1 MNYGLGCRRTVVEMG
16 GPWQSSSRWAGL
28 PPAVRSAN
36 FVRMRT
42 WLKPFAA
49 LALATALAP
58 LGQAQELEATEA
70 APFGQAGAQK
80 KVYVVPV
87 RDDIMPPIL
96 YVIRR
101 GVKEAMA
108 AEADCLILDME
119 TNGGRVDITEE
130 IFDILAKF
138 KGDTVTYVNK
148 DAYSAGA
155 FIAVATQ
162 KIYMAP
168 QSVIGA
174 AAPIMMSP
182 TGGVSEMPST
192 MEVKMNSAI
201 RAKIRTQAEKNGY
214 AVDVIEAMVDKS
226 KKLERDGKIICEEG
240 DILTLTNLEAEA
252 KHGEAQTR
260 LLSSGT
266 VESIDALIDKLGYA
280 GAVRVDIQPLGAE
293 QLGTWIN
300 AISPLLLL
308 IGIIGLYIEFKT
320 PGFGVFGAI
329 GIASLVV
336 YFFGGYVSGL
346 AGIEWVAVF
355 VLGVVLVAVELL
367 WLPGTLVIGAMGVVC
382 MLIALVM
389 GMTDIYPDMPWFPSG
404 DGAGGEGAP
413 PVEGIDFEL
422 PNFSKPIFDL
432 MVAFLLSIPVIWA
445 LARYLP
451 HTAFFAKFASEA
463 ASGVES
469 VAAVSAEVES
479 RLGQVGEAITPLH
492 PGGKVMMG
500 DDLCDVVTQGEM
512 IAVGAQVKVIGHRGS
527 DLLVVEA

>member
-1 MNYGLGCRRTVVEMG
+1 MK
-16 GPWQSSSRWAGL
+16 
-28 PPAVRSAN
+28 
-36 FVRMRT
+36 T
-42 WLKPFAA
+42 WLTPIAA
-49 LALATALAP
+49 LALAAAPVLLGQVQELEAPDDAP
-58 LGQAQELEATEA
+58 LGQAA
-70 APFGQAGAQK
+70 AQK

-87 RDDIMPPIL
+87 REDIMPPIL

-108 AEADCLILDME
+108 AEADCLIFDME

-130 IFDILAKF
+130 IFDIIGKF
-138 KGDTVTYVNK
+138 KGETVTYVNK

-155 FIAVATQ
+155 FIAVATE

-214 AVDVIEAMVDKS
+214 AVDVVEAMVDKT

-252 KHGEAQTR
+252 KYGEAKTR

-266 VESIDALIDKLGYA
+266 VESIDALIIELGYA
-280 GAVRVDIQPLGAE
+280 GAQRVDVAPLGVE
-293 QLGTWIN
+293 ELGTWIN
-300 AISPLLLL
+300 AISPILLL

-320 PGFGVFGAI
+320 AGFGVFGAV
-329 GIASLVV
+329 GIAALVL

-346 AGIEWVAVF
+346 ASIEWVGIF
-355 VLGVVLVAVELL
+355 VVGVALVAVELFL
-367 WLPGTLVIGAMGVVC
+367 LPGTIFIGLIGVVC
-382 MLIALVM
+382 MFVALVM
-389 GMTDIYPDMPWFPSG
+389 GMTDLYPNMPWFPSG
-404 DGAGGEGAP
+404 ESDGGGGVVP
-413 PVEGIDFEL
+413 QVKGIDFMM
-422 PNFSKPIFDL
+422 PDFSKAIRDL
-432 MVAFLLSIPVIWA
+432 MIAFALAVPIIWA
-445 LARYLP
+445 LAKILP
-451 HTAFFAKFASEA
+451 KTALFASFTSAA

-469 VAAVSAEVES
+469 VAAVAAEIES
-479 RLGQVGEAITPLH
+479 RLGQAGETTTPLN
-492 PGGKVMMG
+492 PGGKAMFG
-500 DDLCDVVTQGEM
+500 DALCNVITQGEM
-512 IAVGAQVKVIGHRGS
+512 IATGTPVKVIGHRGS
-527 DLLVVEA
+527 DLLVIES

>member
-1 MNYGLGCRRTVVEMG
+1 MK
-16 GPWQSSSRWAGL
+16 
-28 PPAVRSAN
+28 
-36 FVRMRT
+36 T
-42 WLKPFAA
+42 WLAPIAA
-49 LALATALAP
+49 LALAAAPAL
-58 LGQAQELEATEA
+58 LGQAQELESTDD
-70 APFGQAGAQK
+70 PSLGQAAAEK

-87 RDDIMPPIL
+87 REDIMPPIL

-130 IFDILAKF
+130 IFDIIGKF
-138 KGDTVTYVNK
+138 KGETVTYVNK

-155 FIAVATQ
+155 FIAVATE

-214 AVDVIEAMVDKS
+214 AVDVVEAMVDKT

-252 KHGEAQTR
+252 KYGEAKTR

-266 VESIDALIDKLGYA
+266 VESIDALIIELGYD
-280 GAVRVDIQPLGAE
+280 GVQRVDVAPLGVE
-293 QLGTWIN
+293 ELGTWIN
-300 AISPLLLL
+300 AISPILLL

-320 PGFGVFGAI
+320 AGFGVFGAV
-329 GIASLVV
+329 GIAALVL
-336 YFFGGYVSGL
+336 YFFGGYVSGM
-346 AGIEWVAVF
+346 AGIEWVGIF
-355 VLGVVLVAVELL
+355 VVGVALVAVELFL
-367 WLPGTLVIGAMGVVC
+367 LPGTIFIGLIGVVC
-382 MLIALVM
+382 MFVALVM
-389 GMTDIYPDMPWFPSG
+389 GMTDLYPNMPWFP
-404 DGAGGEGAP
+404 AGEGEGGVVP
-413 PVEGIDFEL
+413 QVEGKDFDW
-422 PNFSKPIFDL
+422 PDFSRPIRDL
-432 MVAFLLSIPVIWA
+432 LIAFALSVPIIWG
-445 LARYLP
+445 LAKYLP
-451 HTAFFAKFASEA
+451 HTALFAAFTSSA

-469 VAAVSAEVES
+469 VAAVAAELES
-479 RLGQVGEAITPLH
+479 RLGQTGTSTTPLN
-492 PGGKVMMG
+492 PGGKAMFG
-500 DDLCDVVTQGEM
+500 DALCNVITQGEM
-512 IAVGAQVKVIGHRGS
+512 IAAATPVKVIGHRGS
-527 DLLVVEA
+527 DLLVIEA

>member
-1 MNYGLGCRRTVVEMG
+1 MKT
-16 GPWQSSSRWAGL
+16 WL
-28 PPAVRSAN
+28 PP
-36 FVRMRT
+36 
-42 WLKPFAA
+42 LAA
-49 LALATALAP
+49 LAAVLAS
-58 LGQAQELEATEA
+58 LGQAQELEAPDDMPLGLTA
-70 APFGQAGAQK
+70 AQK

-87 RDDIMPPIL
+87 REDIMPPIL

-101 GVKEAMA
+101 GVKEAMS

-130 IFDILAKF
+130 IFDIIGKF
-138 KGDTVTYVNK
+138 KGETVTYVNK

-155 FIAVATQ
+155 FIAVATE

-214 AVDVIEAMVDKS
+214 AVDVIEAMVDKT

-252 KHGEAQTR
+252 NYGEAQTR

-266 VESIDALIDKLGYA
+266 VESIDALIIELGY
-280 GAVRVDIQPLGAE
+280 GGSQRVDVAPLGVEA
-293 QLGTWIN
+293 LGTWIN
-300 AISPLLLL
+300 AISPILLL

-320 PGFGVFGAI
+320 AGFGVFGAV
-329 GIASLVV
+329 GIAALVL

-346 AGIEWVAVF
+346 AGIEWVGIFLV
-355 VLGVVLVAVELL
+355 GVALVAVELFF
-367 WLPGTLVIGAMGVVC
+367 LPGTIFIGLLGVVC
-382 MLIALVM
+382 IFVALIM
-389 GMTDIYPDMPWFPSG
+389 GMTDMYPNMPWFPAG
-404 DGAGGEGAP
+404 DGNGNSVP
-413 PVEGIDFEL
+413 QIEGIHFALPDF
-422 PNFSKPIFDL
+422 SRPIRDL
-432 MVAFLLSIPVIWA
+432 LIALALSVPIIWA
-445 LARYLP
+445 LAKYLP
-451 HTAFFAKFASEA
+451 QTALFAAFTSSA

-469 VAAVSAEVES
+469 VAAVAAELES
-479 RLGQVGEAITPLH
+479 RLGQAGTSTTPLN
-492 PGGKVMMG
+492 PGGKVMFG
-500 DDLCDVVTQGEM
+500 DALCNVITQGEM
-512 IAVGAQVKVIGHRGS
+512 IAAGTPVKVIGHRGS
-527 DLLVVEA
+527 DLLVIEV

>member
-1 MNYGLGCRRTVVEMG
+1 MKTCLT
-16 GPWQSSSRWAGL
+16 PL
-28 PPAVRSAN
+28 
-36 FVRMRT
+36 
-42 WLKPFAA
+42 AA
-49 LALATALAP
+49 LALVAVLAS
-58 LGQAQELEATEA
+58 LGQAQELEAPDDAPLGLA
-70 APFGQAGAQK
+70 AAQK

-87 RDDIMPPIL
+87 REDIMPPIL

-130 IFDILAKF
+130 IFDIIGKF
-138 KGDTVTYVNK
+138 KGETVTYVNK

-155 FIAVATQ
+155 FIAVATE

-214 AVDVIEAMVDKS
+214 AVDVVEAMVDKT

-252 KHGEAQTR
+252 KYGEATTR

-266 VESIDALIDKLGYA
+266 VESIDALIIELGYD
-280 GAVRVDIQPLGAE
+280 GAQRVDVVPLGVE
-293 QLGTWIN
+293 ELGTWIN
-300 AISPLLLL
+300 AISPILLL

-320 PGFGVFGAI
+320 AGFGVFGAV
-329 GIASLVV
+329 GIAALVL

-346 AGIEWVAVF
+346 AGIEWVGIFLV
-355 VLGVVLVAVELL
+355 GVVLVAVELFL
-367 WLPGTLVIGAMGVVC
+367 LPGTIFIGLIGVVC
-382 MLIALVM
+382 MFVALIM
-389 GMTDIYPDMPWFPSG
+389 GMTDLYPNMPWFP
-404 DGAGGEGAP
+404 AGEGKGNSMP
-413 PVEGIDFEL
+413 QIEGIHFALPDF
-422 PNFSKPIFDL
+422 SRPIRDL
-432 MVAFLLSIPVIWA
+432 LIAFALSVPIIWA
-445 LARYLP
+445 LAKYLP
-451 HTAFFAKFASEA
+451 QTAFFAAFTSSA

-469 VAAVSAEVES
+469 VAAVAAELES
-479 RLGQVGEAITPLH
+479 RLGQAGPSTTPLN
-492 PGGKVMMG
+492 PGGKVMFG
-500 DDLCDVVTQGEM
+500 DALCNVITQGEM
-512 IAVGAQVKVIGHRGS
+512 IAAGTPVKVIGHRGS
-527 DLLVVEA
+527 DLLVIEA

>member
-1 MNYGLGCRRTVVEMG
+1 MKT
-16 GPWQSSSRWAGL
+16 WL
-28 PPAVRSAN
+28 PP
-36 FVRMRT
+36 
-42 WLKPFAA
+42 LAA
-49 LALATALAP
+49 LAAVLAS
-58 LGQAQELEATEA
+58 LGQAQELEAPDDMPLGLTA
-70 APFGQAGAQK
+70 AQK

-87 RDDIMPPIL
+87 REDIMPPIL

-101 GVKEAMA
+101 GVKEAMS

-130 IFDILAKF
+130 IFDIIGKF
-138 KGDTVTYVNK
+138 KGETVTYVNK

-155 FIAVATQ
+155 FIAVATE

-214 AVDVIEAMVDKS
+214 AVDVIEAMVDKT

-252 KHGEAQTR
+252 KYGEAQTR

-266 VESIDALIDKLGYA
+266 VESIDALIIELGY
-280 GAVRVDIQPLGAE
+280 GGSQRVDVAPLGVEA
-293 QLGTWIN
+293 LGTWIN
-300 AISPLLLL
+300 AISPILLL

-320 PGFGVFGAI
+320 AGFGVFGAV
-329 GIASLVV
+329 GIAALVL

-346 AGIEWVAVF
+346 AGIEWVGIFLV
-355 VLGVVLVAVELL
+355 GVALVAVELFL
-367 WLPGTLVIGAMGVVC
+367 LPGTIFIGLLGVVC
-382 MLIALVM
+382 IFVALIM
-389 GMTDIYPDMPWFPSG
+389 GMTDMYPNMPWFPAG
-404 DGAGGEGAP
+404 DGNGNSVP
-413 PVEGIDFEL
+413 QIEGIHFALPDF
-422 PNFSKPIFDL
+422 SRPIRDL
-432 MVAFLLSIPVIWA
+432 LIALALSVPIIWA
-445 LARYLP
+445 LAKYLP
-451 HTAFFAKFASEA
+451 QTALFAAFTSSA

-469 VAAVSAEVES
+469 VAAVAAELES
-479 RLGQVGEAITPLH
+479 RLGQAGTSTTPLN
-492 PGGKVMMG
+492 PGGKVMFG
-500 DDLCDVVTQGEM
+500 DALCNVITQGEM
-512 IAVGAQVKVIGHRGS
+512 IAAGTPVKVIGHRGS
-527 DLLVVEA
+527 DLLVIED

>member
-1 MNYGLGCRRTVVEMG
+1 MKT
-16 GPWQSSSRWAGL
+16 WL
-28 PPAVRSAN
+28 PP
-36 FVRMRT
+36 
-42 WLKPFAA
+42 LAA
-49 LALATALAP
+49 LTAVLAS
-58 LGQAQELEATEA
+58 LGQAQELEAPDDMPLGLTA
-70 APFGQAGAQK
+70 AQK

-87 RDDIMPPIL
+87 REDIMPPIL

-101 GVKEAMA
+101 GVKEAMS

-130 IFDILAKF
+130 IFDIIGKF
-138 KGDTVTYVNK
+138 KGETVTYVNK

-155 FIAVATQ
+155 FIAVATE

-214 AVDVIEAMVDKS
+214 AVDVIEAMVDKT

-252 KHGEAQTR
+252 KYGEAQTR

-266 VESIDALIDKLGYA
+266 VESIDALIIELGY
-280 GAVRVDIQPLGAE
+280 GGSQRVDVAPLGVEA
-293 QLGTWIN
+293 LGTWIN
-300 AISPLLLL
+300 AISPILLL

-320 PGFGVFGAI
+320 AGFGVFGAV
-329 GIASLVV
+329 GIAALVL

-346 AGIEWVAVF
+346 AGIEWVGIF
-355 VLGVVLVAVELL
+355 LLGVALVAVELFL
-367 WLPGTLVIGAMGVVC
+367 LPGTIFIGLLGVVC
-382 MLIALVM
+382 IFVALIM
-389 GMTDIYPDMPWFPSG
+389 GMTDLYPNMPWFPAG
-404 DGAGGEGAP
+404 DGNGNSVP
-413 PVEGIDFEL
+413 QIEGIHFALPDF
-422 PNFSKPIFDL
+422 SRPIRDL
-432 MVAFLLSIPVIWA
+432 LIALALSVPIIWA
-445 LARYLP
+445 LAKYLP
-451 HTAFFAKFASEA
+451 QTALFAAFTSSA

-469 VAAVSAEVES
+469 VAAVAAELES
-479 RLGQVGEAITPLH
+479 RLGQAGTSTTPLN
-492 PGGKVMMG
+492 PGGKVMFG
-500 DDLCDVVTQGEM
+500 DALCNVITQGEM
-512 IAVGAQVKVIGHRGS
+512 IAAGTPVKVIGHRGS
-527 DLLVVEA
+527 DLLVIEA

>member
-1 MNYGLGCRRTVVEMG
+1 MKT
-16 GPWQSSSRWAGL
+16 WL
-28 PPAVRSAN
+28 PP
-36 FVRMRT
+36 
-42 WLKPFAA
+42 LAA
-49 LALATALAP
+49 LAAVLAS
-58 LGQAQELEATEA
+58 LGQAQELEAPNDMPLGLTA
-70 APFGQAGAQK
+70 AQK

-87 RDDIMPPIL
+87 REDIMPPIL

-101 GVKEAMA
+101 GVKEAMS

-130 IFDILAKF
+130 IFDIIGKF
-138 KGDTVTYVNK
+138 KGETVIYVNK

-155 FIAVATQ
+155 FIAVATE

-214 AVDVIEAMVDKS
+214 AVDVIEAMVDKT

-252 KHGEAQTR
+252 KYGEAQTR

-266 VESIDALIDKLGYA
+266 VESIDALIIELGY
-280 GAVRVDIQPLGAE
+280 GGSQRVDVAPLGVEA
-293 QLGTWIN
+293 LGTWIN
-300 AISPLLLL
+300 AISPILLL

-320 PGFGVFGAI
+320 AGFGVFGAV
-329 GIASLVV
+329 GIAALVL

-346 AGIEWVAVF
+346 AGIEWVGIFLV
-355 VLGVVLVAVELL
+355 GVALVAVELFL
-367 WLPGTLVIGAMGVVC
+367 LPGTIFIGLIGVVC
-382 MLIALVM
+382 IFVALIM
-389 GMTDIYPDMPWFPSG
+389 GMTDMYPNMPWFPAG
-404 DGAGGEGAP
+404 DGNGNSVP
-413 PVEGIDFEL
+413 QIEGIHFALPDF
-422 PNFSKPIFDL
+422 SRPIRDL
-432 MVAFLLSIPVIWA
+432 LIALALSVPIIWA
-445 LARYLP
+445 LAKYLP
-451 HTAFFAKFASEA
+451 QTALFAAFTSSA

-469 VAAVSAEVES
+469 VAAVAAELES
-479 RLGQVGEAITPLH
+479 RLGQAGTSTMPLN
-492 PGGKVMMG
+492 PGGKAMFG
-500 DDLCDVVTQGEM
+500 DALCNVVTQGEM
-512 IAVGAQVKVIGHRGS
+512 IAADTPVKVIGHRGS
-527 DLLVVEA
+527 DLLVIEA

>member
-1 MNYGLGCRRTVVEMG
+1 
-16 GPWQSSSRWAGL
+16 
-28 PPAVRSAN
+28 
-36 FVRMRT
+36 MRT
-42 WLKPFAA
+42 WLIPIAA
-49 LALATALAP
+49 LALVAAPALLGQAPELEAPDDAP
-58 LGQAQELEATEA
+58 LGQAA
-70 APFGQAGAQK
+70 AQK

-108 AEADCLILDME
+108 AEADCIILDMK

-130 IFDILAKF
+130 IFDIIGKF
-138 KGDTVTYVNK
+138 PGLTVTYVNK

-214 AVDVIEAMVDKS
+214 AIDVVEAMVDKT
-226 KKLERDGKIICEEG
+226 KQLERAGKIICKEG

-252 KHGEAQTR
+252 KYGEAKTP

-266 VESIDALIDKLGYA
+266 VKSIDALIEKLGYK
-280 GAVRVDIQPLGAE
+280 GAQRVDVAPLGVE
-293 QLGTWIN
+293 ELGTWIN
-300 AISPLLLL
+300 AISPILLL

-320 PGFGVFGAI
+320 AGFGVFGAV
-329 GIASLVV
+329 GIAALVL

-346 AGIEWVAVF
+346 AGIEWVGIF
-355 VLGVVLVAVELL
+355 VVGVALVAVELFL
-367 WLPGTLVIGAMGVVC
+367 LPGTIFIGLIGVVC
-382 MLIALVM
+382 MFVALVM
-389 GMTDIYPDMPWFPSG
+389 GMTDLYPNMPLFPA
-404 DGAGGEGAP
+404 GAGEGGGGVVP
-413 PVEGIDFEL
+413 QVEGIDFMM
-422 PNFSKPIFDL
+422 PDFSKPIHDL
-432 MVAFLLSIPVIWA
+432 LIAFALSVPIIWA
-445 LARYLP
+445 LAKYLP
-451 HTAFFAKFASEA
+451 YTALFAAFTSSA

-469 VAAVSAEVES
+469 VAAVAAEVES
-479 RLGQVGEAITPLH
+479 RLGQAGTSTTPLN
-492 PGGKVMMG
+492 PGGKAMFG
-500 DDLCDVVTQGEM
+500 DALCNVITQGEM
-512 IAVGAQVKVIGHRGS
+512 IAAGTPVKVIGHRGS
-527 DLLVVEA
+527 DLLVIEA

>member
-1 MNYGLGCRRTVVEMG
+1 MK
-16 GPWQSSSRWAGL
+16 
-28 PPAVRSAN
+28 
-36 FVRMRT
+36 T
-42 WLKPFAA
+42 WLILVASLCLAAA
-49 LALATALAP
+49 LAP
-58 LGQAQELEATEA
+58 FVQAQEKKPLTEKSTIDSIEKMQQLGNDKA
-70 APFGQAGAQK
+70 SDDRQA

-101 GVKEAMA
+101 GVKDAME
-108 AEADCLILDME
+108 AEADCLIFDME
-119 TNGGRVDITEE
+119 TNGGRVDITED
-130 IFDILAKF
+130 IFDIIGKF
-138 KGDTVTYVNK
+138 RGETVTYVNK

-174 AAPIMMSP
+174 AAPIMMGP

-192 MEVKMNSAI
+192 MEVKINSAI

-214 AVDVIEAMVDKS
+214 AVDVIEAMVDKT
-226 KKLERDGKIICEEG
+226 KKLERDKKIICQEG

-252 KHGEAQTR
+252 KYGEAKTP

-266 VESIDALIDKLGYA
+266 VESIDSLINELGYA
-280 GAVRVDIQPLGAE
+280 GAQRVDIEPLGAE
-293 QLGTWIN
+293 ELGTWIN

-329 GIASLVV
+329 GIAALVV

-355 VLGVVLVAVELL
+355 VLGVVLVAVELF
-367 WLPGTLVIGAMGVVC
+367 WFSGTLIIGMVGVVC
-382 MLIALVM
+382 MLVALVM
-389 GMTDIYPDMPWFPSG
+389 GMTDIYPDMPWFPT
-404 DGAGGEGAP
+404 GEGKGDSMP
-413 PVEGIDFEL
+413 QVEGIDFAL
-422 PNFSKPIFDL
+422 PDFSKPIRDL
-432 MVAFLLSIPVIWA
+432 MIAFVLSIPVIWA
-445 LARYLP
+445 LAKYLP
-451 HTAFFAKFASEA
+451 HTVFFASFASEA

-469 VAAVSAEVES
+469 VAALAAEVDS
-479 RLGQVGEAITPLH
+479 RLGQVGEATTPLH
-492 PGGKVMMG
+492 PGGKAMFG
-500 DDLCDVVTQGEM
+500 DDMCTVVTQGEM

-527 DLLVVEA
+527 DLLVIED

>member
-1 MNYGLGCRRTVVEMG
+1 MK
-16 GPWQSSSRWAGL
+16 
-28 PPAVRSAN
+28 
-36 FVRMRT
+36 T
-42 WLKPFAA
+42 WLILVTALCLAAA
-49 LALATALAP
+49 LAP
-58 LGQAQELEATEA
+58 FVQAQEKKPLTEKSTIDSIEKMQQLGNDKA
-70 APFGQAGAQK
+70 SDDRQA

-101 GVKEAMA
+101 GVKDAME

-119 TNGGRVDITEE
+119 TNGGRVDITED
-130 IFDILAKF
+130 IFDIIGKF
-138 KGDTVTYVNK
+138 RGETVTYVNK

-174 AAPIMMSP
+174 AAPIMMGP

-192 MEVKMNSAI
+192 MEVKINSAI

-214 AVDVIEAMVDKS
+214 AKDVIEAMVDKT
-226 KKLERDGKIICEEG
+226 KKLERDSKVLCAEG

-252 KHGEAQTR
+252 KYGEAKTP

-266 VESIDALIDKLGYA
+266 VKSIDALIKELGYA
-280 GAVRVDIQPLGAE
+280 GAQRVDVQPLGAE
-293 QLGTWIN
+293 ELGTWIN

-329 GIASLVV
+329 GIAALVV

-346 AGIEWVAVF
+346 AGIEWVGIF
-355 VLGVVLVAVELL
+355 TLGVVLVAVELF
-367 WLPGTLVIGAMGVVC
+367 WLSGTLIIGMVGVAC
-382 MLIALVM
+382 MLVALVM
-389 GMTDIYPDMPWFPSG
+389 GMTDIYPNMPWFPT
-404 DGAGGEGAP
+404 GEGKGDSMP
-413 PVEGIDFEL
+413 QVEGIDFAL
-422 PNFSKPIFDL
+422 PDFSKPIRDL
-432 MVAFLLSIPVIWA
+432 TIAFVLSIPVIWA
-445 LARYLP
+445 LAKYLP
-451 HTAFFAKFASEA
+451 HTSFFASFASEA

-469 VAAVSAEVES
+469 VAALAAEVDS
-479 RLGQVGEAITPLH
+479 RLGQVGEATTPLH
-492 PGGKVMMG
+492 PGGKAMFG
-500 DDLCDVVTQGEM
+500 DDMCTVVTQGEM

-527 DLLVVEA
+527 DLLVIED

>member
-1 MNYGLGCRRTVVEMG
+1 MK
-16 GPWQSSSRWAGL
+16 
-28 PPAVRSAN
+28 
-36 FVRMRT
+36 T
-42 WLKPFAA
+42 WLTPIAA
-49 LALATALAP
+49 LVLAAAPAP
-58 LGQAQELEATEA
+58 LGQAQELESTDD
-70 APFGQAGAQK
+70 PPLGQAAAEK

-108 AEADCLILDME
+108 AEADCIILDME

-130 IFDILAKF
+130 IFDIIGKF
-138 KGDTVTYVNK
+138 PGLTVTYVNK

-214 AVDVIEAMVDKS
+214 AIDVVEAMVDKT
-226 KKLERDGKIICEEG
+226 KQLERAGKIICKEG

-252 KHGEAQTR
+252 KYGEAKTQ

-266 VESIDALIDKLGYA
+266 VESIDALIIELGYA
-280 GAVRVDIQPLGAE
+280 GAQRVDVAPLGVE
-293 QLGTWIN
+293 ELGTWIN
-300 AISPLLLL
+300 AISPILLL

-320 PGFGVFGAI
+320 AGFGVFGAV
-329 GIASLVV
+329 GIAALVL

-346 AGIEWVAVF
+346 AGIEWVGIF
-355 VLGVVLVAVELL
+355 VVGVALVAVELFL
-367 WLPGTLVIGAMGVVC
+367 LPGTIFIGLIGVVC
-382 MLIALVM
+382 MFVALVM
-389 GMTDIYPDMPWFPSG
+389 GMTDLYPNMPWFP
-404 DGAGGEGAP
+404 AGEGEGGGGVVP
-413 PVEGIDFEL
+413 QVEGIDFVM
-422 PNFSKPIFDL
+422 PDFSRPIRDL
-432 MVAFLLSIPVIWA
+432 LIAFALSVPIIWA
-445 LARYLP
+445 LAKYLP
-451 HTAFFAKFASEA
+451 QTALFAAFTSSA

-469 VAAVSAEVES
+469 VAAVAAELES
-479 RLGQVGEAITPLH
+479 RLGQTGTSTTPLN
-492 PGGKVMMG
+492 PGGKAMFG
-500 DDLCDVVTQGEM
+500 DALCNIITQGEM
-512 IAVGAQVKVIGHRGS
+512 IAAGTPVKVIGHRGS
-527 DLLVVEA
+527 DLLVIEA

>member
-1 MNYGLGCRRTVVEMG
+1 MK
-16 GPWQSSSRWAGL
+16 
-28 PPAVRSAN
+28 
-36 FVRMRT
+36 T
-42 WLKPFAA
+42 WLTPIAA
-49 LALATALAP
+49 LALALAAAP
-58 LGQAQELEATEA
+58 ARLGQAQELESTDD
-70 APFGQAGAQK
+70 PSLGQAAAEK

-87 RDDIMPPIL
+87 REDIMPPIL

-130 IFDILAKF
+130 IFDIIGKF
-138 KGDTVTYVNK
+138 KGETVTYVNK

-155 FIAVATQ
+155 FIAVATE

-214 AVDVIEAMVDKS
+214 AVDVVEAMVDKT

-252 KHGEAQTR
+252 KYGEAKTR

-266 VESIDALIDKLGYA
+266 VESIDALIIELGYD
-280 GAVRVDIQPLGAE
+280 GVQRVDVAPLGVE
-293 QLGTWIN
+293 ELGTWIN
-300 AISPLLLL
+300 AISPILLL

-320 PGFGVFGAI
+320 AGFGVFGAV
-329 GIASLVV
+329 GIAALVL
-336 YFFGGYVSGL
+336 YFFGGYVSGM
-346 AGIEWVAVF
+346 AGIEWVGIF
-355 VLGVVLVAVELL
+355 VVGVALVAVELFL
-367 WLPGTLVIGAMGVVC
+367 LPGTIFIGLIGVVC
-382 MLIALVM
+382 MFVALVM
-389 GMTDIYPDMPWFPSG
+389 GMTDLYPNMPWFP
-404 DGAGGEGAP
+404 AGEGEGGGGVVP
-413 PVEGIDFEL
+413 QVEGKDFDW
-422 PNFSKPIFDL
+422 PDFSRPIRDL
-432 MVAFLLSIPVIWA
+432 LIAFALSVPIIWG
-445 LARYLP
+445 LAKYLP
-451 HTAFFAKFASEA
+451 HTALFAAFTSSA

-469 VAAVSAEVES
+469 VAAVAAELES
-479 RLGQVGEAITPLH
+479 RLGQTGTSTTPLN
-492 PGGKVMMG
+492 PGGKAMFG
-500 DDLCDVVTQGEM
+500 DALCNVITQGEM
-512 IAVGAQVKVIGHRGS
+512 IAAGTPVKVIGHRGS
-527 DLLVVEA
+527 DLLVIEA

>member
-1 MNYGLGCRRTVVEMG
+1 MK
-16 GPWQSSSRWAGL
+16 
-28 PPAVRSAN
+28 
-36 FVRMRT
+36 T
-42 WLKPFAA
+42 WLTPIAA
-49 LALATALAP
+49 LALAAAPAP
-58 LGQAQELEATEA
+58 LGQAQELEAPDD
-70 APFGQAGAQK
+70 APLGQAAAEK

-87 RDDIMPPIL
+87 REDIMPPIL

-130 IFDILAKF
+130 IFDIIGKF
-138 KGDTVTYVNK
+138 KGETVTYVNK

-155 FIAVATQ
+155 FIAVATE

-214 AVDVIEAMVDKS
+214 AVDVVEAMVDKT

-252 KHGEAQTR
+252 KYGVANTR

-266 VESIDALIDKLGYA
+266 VESIDALILELFPA
-280 GAVRVDIQPLGAE
+280 GAQRVDVAPLGVE
-293 QLGTWIN
+293 ELGTWIN
-300 AISPLLLL
+300 AISPILLL

-320 PGFGVFGAI
+320 AGFGVFGAV
-329 GIASLVV
+329 GIAALVL

-346 AGIEWVAVF
+346 AGVEWVGIF
-355 VLGVVLVAVELL
+355 VVGVALVAVELFL
-367 WLPGTLVIGAMGVVC
+367 LPGTIFIGLIGVVC
-382 MLIALVM
+382 MFVALVM
-389 GMTDIYPDMPWFPSG
+389 GKTDLYPNTPLFPFGES
-404 DGAGGEGAP
+404 DGGGGVAP
-413 PVEGIDFEL
+413 QIEGIDFSL
-422 PNFSKPIFDL
+422 PITDLLIAFGLAVPI
-432 MVAFLLSIPVIWA
+432 IWA
-445 LARYLP
+445 LAKFLP
-451 HTAFFAKFASEA
+451 HTALFAALTSSA

-469 VAAVSAEVES
+469 VAAVAAEIES
-479 RLGQVGEAITPLH
+479 RLGQAGTSTTPLN
-492 PGGKVMMG
+492 PGGKGMFG
-500 DDLCDVVTQGEM
+500 DALCNVITQGEM
-512 IAVGAQVKVIGHRGS
+512 IAAGTPVKVIGHRGS
-527 DLLVVEA
+527 DLLVIEA

>member
-1 MNYGLGCRRTVVEMG
+1 MKTCLT
-16 GPWQSSSRWAGL
+16 PL
-28 PPAVRSAN
+28 
-36 FVRMRT
+36 
-42 WLKPFAA
+42 AA
-49 LALATALAP
+49 LALVAV
-58 LGQAQELEATEA
+58 LGSLGLAQELEAPDDAPLGLA
-70 APFGQAGAQK
+70 AAQK

-87 RDDIMPPIL
+87 REDIMPPIL

-130 IFDILAKF
+130 IFDIIGKF
-138 KGDTVTYVNK
+138 KGETVTYVNK

-155 FIAVATQ
+155 FIAVATE

-214 AVDVIEAMVDKS
+214 AVDVVEAMVDKT

-252 KHGEAQTR
+252 KYGEATTR

-266 VESIDALIDKLGYA
+266 VESIDALIIELGYD
-280 GAVRVDIQPLGAE
+280 GAQRVDVAPLGVE
-293 QLGTWIN
+293 ELGTWIN
-300 AISPLLLL
+300 AISPILLL

-320 PGFGVFGAI
+320 AGFGVFGAV
-329 GIASLVV
+329 GIAALVL
-336 YFFGGYVSGL
+336 YFFGGL
-346 AGIEWVAVF
+346 AGIEWVGIFLV
-355 VLGVVLVAVELL
+355 GVALVAVELFL
-367 WLPGTLVIGAMGVVC
+367 LPGTIFIGLIGVVC
-382 MLIALVM
+382 MFVALIM
-389 GMTDIYPDMPWFPSG
+389 GMTDLYPNMPWFP
-404 DGAGGEGAP
+404 AGEGKGNSMP
-413 PVEGIDFEL
+413 QIEGIHFALPDF
-422 PNFSKPIFDL
+422 SRPIRDL
-432 MVAFLLSIPVIWA
+432 LIAFALSVPIIWA
-445 LARYLP
+445 LAKYLP
-451 HTAFFAKFASEA
+451 QTAFFAAFTSSA

-469 VAAVSAEVES
+469 VAAVAAELES
-479 RLGQVGEAITPLH
+479 RLGQAGTSTTPLN
-492 PGGKVMMG
+492 PGGKVMFG
-500 DDLCDVVTQGEM
+500 DALCNVITQGEM
-512 IAVGAQVKVIGHRGS
+512 IAAGTPVKVIGHRGS
-527 DLLVVEA
+527 DLLVIEA

>member
-1 MNYGLGCRRTVVEMG
+1 MK
-16 GPWQSSSRWAGL
+16 
-28 PPAVRSAN
+28 
-36 FVRMRT
+36 T
-42 WLKPFAA
+42 WLI
-49 LALATALAP
+49 LVTALCLAADLAP
-58 LGQAQELEATEA
+58 FVQAQEKKPLTEKSTIESIEKMQQLGNDKA
-70 APFGQAGAQK
+70 SDDRQA

-101 GVKEAMA
+101 GVKDAME
-108 AEADCLILDME
+108 AEADCLIFDME
-119 TNGGRVDITEE
+119 TNGGRVDITED
-130 IFDILAKF
+130 IFDIIGKF
-138 KGDTVTYVNK
+138 RGETVTYVNK

-174 AAPIMMSP
+174 AAPIMMGP

-192 MEVKMNSAI
+192 MEVKINSAI

-214 AVDVIEAMVDKS
+214 AVDVIEAMVDKT
-226 KKLERDGKIICEEG
+226 KQLERDKKIICQEG
-240 DILTLTNLEAEA
+240 DILTLTNIEAEA
-252 KHGEAQTR
+252 KYGDAKTP

-266 VESIDALIDKLGYA
+266 VESIDSLINELGYA
-280 GAVRVDIQPLGAE
+280 GALRVDIQPLGAE
-293 QLGTWIN
+293 ELGTWIN

-329 GIASLVV
+329 GIAALVV

-355 VLGVVLVAVELL
+355 VLGVILVALELF
-367 WLPGTLVIGAMGVVC
+367 WFSGTLIIGMVGVVC
-382 MLIALVM
+382 MLVALVM
-389 GMTDIYPDMPWFPSG
+389 GMTDIYPDMPWFPT
-404 DGAGGEGAP
+404 GEGKGDSMP
-413 PVEGIDFEL
+413 QVEGIDFAL
-422 PNFSKPIFDL
+422 PDFSKPIRDL
-432 MVAFLLSIPVIWA
+432 MIAFVLSIPVIWA
-445 LARYLP
+445 LAKYLP
-451 HTAFFAKFASEA
+451 QTAFFARFASEA

-469 VAAVSAEVES
+469 VAALAAEVDS
-479 RLGQVGEAITPLH
+479 RLGQVGEATTPLH
-492 PGGKVMMG
+492 PGGKAMFG
-500 DDLCDVVTQGEM
+500 DDMCTVVTQGEM

-527 DLLVVEA
+527 DLLVIED

>member
-1 MNYGLGCRRTVVEMG
+1 MK
-16 GPWQSSSRWAGL
+16 
-28 PPAVRSAN
+28 
-36 FVRMRT
+36 T
-42 WLKPFAA
+42 WLTPIAA
-49 LALATALAP
+49 LALLAAPAP
-58 LGQAQELEATEA
+58 LGQAQEQEAESA
-70 APFGQAGAQK
+70 AQK

-108 AEADCLILDME
+108 AKAVCLILDME

-130 IFDILAKF
+130 IFDIIGKF
-138 KGDTVTYVNK
+138 KGETVTYVNK

-174 AAPIMMSP
+174 AAPIMMGP
-182 TGGVSEMPST
+182 TGGVAEMPST
-192 MEVKMNSAI
+192 LEVKINSAI

-214 AVDVIEAMVDKS
+214 AKDVIEAMVDKT
-226 KKLERDGKIICEEG
+226 KKLERDDKVLCAEG

-252 KHGEAQTR
+252 KYGEAKTP

-266 VESIDALIDKLGYA
+266 VEATEEELAKGFDSIDALIIELGYA
-280 GAVRVDIQPLGAE
+280 GAQRVDVQPLGVE

-320 PGFGVFGAI
+320 AGFGVFGAI
-329 GIASLVV
+329 GIAALVV

-346 AGIEWVAVF
+346 AGIEWVGIF
-355 VLGVVLVAVELL
+355 VVGVALVAVELFL
-367 WLPGTLVIGAMGVVC
+367 LPGTIFIGLIGVVC
-382 MLIALVM
+382 MFVALVM
-389 GMTDIYPDMPWFPSG
+389 GMTDLYPNMPWFP
-404 DGAGGEGAP
+404 AGEGEGGGGVVP
-413 PVEGIDFEL
+413 QVEGIDFVM
-422 PNFSKPIFDL
+422 PDFSRPIRDL
-432 MVAFLLSIPVIWA
+432 LIAFALSVPIIWA
-445 LARYLP
+445 LAKYLP
-451 HTAFFAKFASEA
+451 HTALFAAFTSSA

-469 VAAVSAEVES
+469 VAAVAAEVES
-479 RLGQVGEAITPLH
+479 RLGQAGTSTTPLN
-492 PGGKVMMG
+492 PGGKAMFG
-500 DDLCDVVTQGEM
+500 DALCNVITQGEM
-512 IAVGAQVKVIGHRGS
+512 IAAGTPVKVIGHRGS
-527 DLLVVEA
+527 DLLVIEA

>member
-1 MNYGLGCRRTVVEMG
+1 M
-16 GPWQSSSRWAGL
+16 
-28 PPAVRSAN
+28 
-36 FVRMRT
+36 
-42 WLKPFAA
+42 
-49 LALATALAP
+49 
-58 LGQAQELEATEA
+58 
-70 APFGQAGAQK
+70 
-80 KVYVVPV
+80 PV
-87 RDDIMPPIL
+87 REDIMPPIL

-130 IFDILAKF
+130 IFDIIGKF
-138 KGDTVTYVNK
+138 KGETVTYVNK

-155 FIAVATQ
+155 FIAVATE

-214 AVDVIEAMVDKS
+214 AVDVVEAMVDKT

-252 KHGEAQTR
+252 KYGEATTR

-266 VESIDALIDKLGYA
+266 VESIDALIIELGYD
-280 GAVRVDIQPLGAE
+280 GAQRVDVAPLGVE
-293 QLGTWIN
+293 ELGTWIN
-300 AISPLLLL
+300 AISPILLL

-320 PGFGVFGAI
+320 AGFGVFGAV
-329 GIASLVV
+329 GIAALVL

-346 AGIEWVAVF
+346 AGIEWVGIFLV
-355 VLGVVLVAVELL
+355 GVALVAVELFL
-367 WLPGTLVIGAMGVVC
+367 LPGTIFIGLIGVVC
-382 MLIALVM
+382 MFVALIM
-389 GMTDIYPDMPWFPSG
+389 GMTDLYPNMPWFP
-404 DGAGGEGAP
+404 AGEGKGNSMP
-413 PVEGIDFEL
+413 QIEGIHFALPDF
-422 PNFSKPIFDL
+422 SRPIRDL
-432 MVAFLLSIPVIWA
+432 LIAFALSVPIIWA
-445 LARYLP
+445 LAKYLP
-451 HTAFFAKFASEA
+451 QTAFFAAFTSSA

-469 VAAVSAEVES
+469 VAAVAAELES
-479 RLGQVGEAITPLH
+479 RLGQAGTSTTPLN
-492 PGGKVMMG
+492 PGGKVMFG
-500 DDLCDVVTQGEM
+500 DALCNVITQGEM
-512 IAVGAQVKVIGHRGS
+512 IAAGTPVKVIGHRGS
-527 DLLVVEA
+527 DLLVIEA

>member
-1 MNYGLGCRRTVVEMG
+1 MK
-16 GPWQSSSRWAGL
+16 
-28 PPAVRSAN
+28 
-36 FVRMRT
+36 T
-42 WLKPFAA
+42 WLILVTALCLAAA
-49 LALATALAP
+49 LAP
-58 LGQAQELEATEA
+58 VVQAQEKKPLTEKSTIDSIEKMQQLGNDKA
-70 APFGQAGAQK
+70 SDDRQA

-101 GVKEAMA
+101 GVKDAME
-108 AEADCLILDME
+108 AEADCLIFDME
-119 TNGGRVDITEE
+119 TNGGRVDITED
-130 IFDILAKF
+130 IFDIIGKF
-138 KGDTVTYVNK
+138 RGETVTYVNK

-174 AAPIMMSP
+174 AAPIMMGP

-192 MEVKMNSAI
+192 MEVKINSAI

-214 AVDVIEAMVDKS
+214 AVDVIEAMVDKT
-226 KKLERDGKIICEEG
+226 KKLERDKKIICQEG

-252 KHGEAQTR
+252 KYGEAKTP

-266 VESIDALIDKLGYA
+266 VESIDSLINELGYA
-280 GAVRVDIQPLGAE
+280 GAQRVDIEPLGAE
-293 QLGTWIN
+293 ELGTWIN

-329 GIASLVV
+329 GIAALVV

-355 VLGVVLVAVELL
+355 VLGVVLVAVELF
-367 WLPGTLVIGAMGVVC
+367 WFSGTLIIGMVGVVC
-382 MLIALVM
+382 MLVALVM
-389 GMTDIYPDMPWFPSG
+389 GMTDIYPDMPWFPT
-404 DGAGGEGAP
+404 GEGKGDSMP
-413 PVEGIDFEL
+413 QVEGIDFAL
-422 PNFSKPIFDL
+422 PDFSKPIRDL
-432 MVAFLLSIPVIWA
+432 MIAFVLSIPVIWA
-445 LARYLP
+445 LAKYLP
-451 HTAFFAKFASEA
+451 QTAFFARFASEA

-469 VAAVSAEVES
+469 VAALAAEVDS
-479 RLGQVGEAITPLH
+479 RLGQVGEATTPLH
-492 PGGKVMMG
+492 PGGKAMFG
-500 DDLCDVVTQGEM
+500 DDMCTVVTQGEM

-527 DLLVVEA
+527 ALLVIED

>member
-1 MNYGLGCRRTVVEMG
+1 MK
-16 GPWQSSSRWAGL
+16 
-28 PPAVRSAN
+28 
-36 FVRMRT
+36 T
-42 WLKPFAA
+42 WLILVASLCLAAA
-49 LALATALAP
+49 LAP
-58 LGQAQELEATEA
+58 FVQAQEKKPLTEK
-70 APFGQAGAQK
+70 PTIDSIEKMQQLGNDKVSDDRQA

-101 GVKEAMA
+101 GVKDAME
-108 AEADCLILDME
+108 AEADCLIFDME
-119 TNGGRVDITEE
+119 TNGGRVDITED
-130 IFDILAKF
+130 IFDIIGKF
-138 KGDTVTYVNK
+138 RGETVTYVNK

-174 AAPIMMSP
+174 AAPIMMGP

-192 MEVKMNSAI
+192 MEVKINSAI

-214 AVDVIEAMVDKS
+214 AVDVIEAMVDKT
-226 KKLERDGKIICEEG
+226 KKLERDKKIICQEG

-252 KHGEAQTR
+252 KYGDAKTP

-266 VESIDALIDKLGYA
+266 VESIDSLINELGYA
-280 GAVRVDIQPLGAE
+280 GAQRVDIQPLGAE
-293 QLGTWIN
+293 ELGTWIN

-329 GIASLVV
+329 GIAALVV

-355 VLGVVLVAVELL
+355 VLGVVLVAVELF
-367 WLPGTLVIGAMGVVC
+367 WFSGTLIIGMVGVVC
-382 MLIALVM
+382 MLVALVM
-389 GMTDIYPDMPWFPSG
+389 GMTDIYPNMPWFPT
-404 DGAGGEGAP
+404 GEGKGDSMP
-413 PVEGIDFEL
+413 QVEGIDFAL
-422 PNFSKPIFDL
+422 PDFSKPIRDL
-432 MVAFLLSIPVIWA
+432 MIAFVLSIPVIWA
-445 LARYLP
+445 LAKYLP
-451 HTAFFAKFASEA
+451 QTAFFARFASEA

-469 VAAVSAEVES
+469 VAALAAEVDS
-479 RLGQVGEAITPLH
+479 RLGQVGEATTPLH
-492 PGGKVMMG
+492 PGGKAMFG
-500 DDLCDVVTQGEM
+500 DDMCTVVTQGEM

-527 DLLVVEA
+527 DLLVIED

>member
-1 MNYGLGCRRTVVEMG
+1 MKTCLT
-16 GPWQSSSRWAGL
+16 PL
-28 PPAVRSAN
+28 
-36 FVRMRT
+36 
-42 WLKPFAA
+42 AA
-49 LALATALAP
+49 LALVAVLGS
-58 LGQAQELEATEA
+58 LGQAQELEAPDDAPLGLA
-70 APFGQAGAQK
+70 AAQK

-87 RDDIMPPIL
+87 REDIMPPIL

-130 IFDILAKF
+130 IFDIIGKF
-138 KGDTVTYVNK
+138 KGETVTYVNK

-155 FIAVATQ
+155 FIAVATE

-214 AVDVIEAMVDKS
+214 AVDVVEAMVDKT

-252 KHGEAQTR
+252 KYGEATTR

-266 VESIDALIDKLGYA
+266 VESIDALIIELGYD
-280 GAVRVDIQPLGAE
+280 GAQRVDVAPLGVE
-293 QLGTWIN
+293 ELGTWIN
-300 AISPLLLL
+300 AISPILLL

-320 PGFGVFGAI
+320 AGFGVFGAV
-329 GIASLVV
+329 GIAALVL

-346 AGIEWVAVF
+346 AGIEWVGIFLV
-355 VLGVVLVAVELL
+355 GVALVAVELFL
-367 WLPGTLVIGAMGVVC
+367 LPGTIFIGLIGVVC
-382 MLIALVM
+382 MFVALIM
-389 GMTDIYPDMPWFPSG
+389 GMTDLYPNMPWFP
-404 DGAGGEGAP
+404 AGEGKGNSMP
-413 PVEGIDFEL
+413 QIEGIHFALPDF
-422 PNFSKPIFDL
+422 SRPIRDL
-432 MVAFLLSIPVIWA
+432 LIAFALSVPIIWA
-445 LARYLP
+445 LAKYLP
-451 HTAFFAKFASEA
+451 QTAFFAAFTSSA

-469 VAAVSAEVES
+469 VAAVAAELES
-479 RLGQVGEAITPLH
+479 RLGQAGTSTTPLN
-492 PGGKVMMG
+492 PGGKVMFG
-500 DDLCDVVTQGEM
+500 DALCNVITQGEM
-512 IAVGAQVKVIGHRGS
+512 IAAGTPVKVIGHRGS
-527 DLLVVEA
+527 DLLVIEA

>member
-1 MNYGLGCRRTVVEMG
+1 
-16 GPWQSSSRWAGL
+16 
-28 PPAVRSAN
+28 
-36 FVRMRT
+36 MRT
-42 WLKPFAA
+42 WLIPIAA
-49 LALATALAP
+49 LALVAAPAP
-58 LGQAQELEATEA
+58 LGQAPELEAPDD
-70 APFGQAGAQK
+70 APLGQAAAEK

-108 AEADCLILDME
+108 AKAVCLILDME

-130 IFDILAKF
+130 IFEIIGKF
-138 KGDTVTYVNK
+138 PGLTVTYVNK

-214 AVDVIEAMVDKS
+214 AIDVVEAMVDKT
-226 KKLERDGKIICEEG
+226 KKLERDGKVICEVG

-252 KHGEAQTR
+252 KYGEAKTP

-266 VESIDALIDKLGYA
+266 VESIDALIIELFPA
-280 GAVRVDIQPLGAE
+280 GAQRVDVAPLGVE
-293 QLGTWIN
+293 ELGTWIN
-300 AISPLLLL
+300 AISPILLL

-320 PGFGVFGAI
+320 AGFGVFGAV
-329 GIASLVV
+329 GIAALVL

-346 AGIEWVAVF
+346 AGAEWVGIF
-355 VLGVVLVAVELL
+355 VIGVALVAVELFL
-367 WLPGTLVIGAMGVVC
+367 LPGTIFIGLIGVVC
-382 MLIALVM
+382 MFVALVM
-389 GMTDIYPDMPWFPSG
+389 GMTDLYPNMPWFP
-404 DGAGGEGAP
+404 AGEGEGGVVP
-413 PVEGIDFEL
+413 QVEGIDFD
-422 PNFSKPIFDL
+422 PPDFSRPIRDL
-432 MVAFLLSIPVIWA
+432 LIAFGLSVPIIWA
-445 LARYLP
+445 LAKYLP
-451 HTAFFAKFASEA
+451 QTALFAAFTSSA

-469 VAAVSAEVES
+469 VAAVAAELES
-479 RLGQVGEAITPLH
+479 RLGQTGASTTPLN
-492 PGGKVMMG
+492 PGGKAMFG
-500 DDLCDVVTQGEM
+500 DALCNVITQGEM
-512 IAVGAQVKVIGHRGS
+512 IAAGTPVKVIGHRGS
-527 DLLVVEA
+527 DLLVIEA

>member
-1 MNYGLGCRRTVVEMG
+1 MKTCLT
-16 GPWQSSSRWAGL
+16 PL
-28 PPAVRSAN
+28 
-36 FVRMRT
+36 
-42 WLKPFAA
+42 AA
-49 LALATALAP
+49 LALFAVLAS
-58 LGQAQELEATEA
+58 LGQAQELEAPDDAPLGLA
-70 APFGQAGAQK
+70 AAQK

-87 RDDIMPPIL
+87 REDIMPPIL

-130 IFDILAKF
+130 IFDIIGKF
-138 KGDTVTYVNK
+138 KGETVTYVNK

-155 FIAVATQ
+155 FIAVATE

-214 AVDVIEAMVDKS
+214 AVDVVEAMVDKT

-252 KHGEAQTR
+252 KYGEATTR

-266 VESIDALIDKLGYA
+266 VESIDALIIELGYD
-280 GAVRVDIQPLGAE
+280 GAQRVDVVPLGVE
-293 QLGTWIN
+293 ELGTWIN
-300 AISPLLLL
+300 AISPILLL

-320 PGFGVFGAI
+320 AGFGVFGAV
-329 GIASLVV
+329 GIAALVL

-346 AGIEWVAVF
+346 AGIEWVGIFLV
-355 VLGVVLVAVELL
+355 GVVLVAVELFL
-367 WLPGTLVIGAMGVVC
+367 LPGTIFIGLIGVVC
-382 MLIALVM
+382 MFVALIM
-389 GMTDIYPDMPWFPSG
+389 GMTDLYPNMPWFP
-404 DGAGGEGAP
+404 AGEGKGNSMP
-413 PVEGIDFEL
+413 QIEGIHFALPDF
-422 PNFSKPIFDL
+422 SRPIRDL
-432 MVAFLLSIPVIWA
+432 LIAFALSVPIIWA
-445 LARYLP
+445 LAMYLP
-451 HTAFFAKFASEA
+451 QTAFFAAFTSSA
-463 ASGVES
+463 ASGGGS
-469 VAAVSAEVES
+469 VAAVAAELVS
-479 RLGQVGEAITPLH
+479 RLGQAGPRTTPLN
-492 PGGKVMMG
+492 PGGKVMFG
-500 DDLCDVVTQGEM
+500 DALCNVITQGEM
-512 IAVGAQVKVIGHRGS
+512 IAAGTPVKVIGHRGS
-527 DLLVVEA
+527 DLLVIEA

>member
-1 MNYGLGCRRTVVEMG
+1 MK
-16 GPWQSSSRWAGL
+16 
-28 PPAVRSAN
+28 
-36 FVRMRT
+36 T
-42 WLKPFAA
+42 WLI
-49 LALATALAP
+49 LVTALCLAADLAP
-58 LGQAQELEATEA
+58 FVQAQEKKPLTEKSTIDSIEKMQQSGNDKA
-70 APFGQAGAQK
+70 SDDRQA

-101 GVKEAMA
+101 GVKDAME
-108 AEADCLILDME
+108 AEADCLIFDME
-119 TNGGRVDITEE
+119 TNGGRVDITED
-130 IFDILAKF
+130 IFDIIGKF
-138 KGDTVTYVNK
+138 RGETVTYVNK

-174 AAPIMMSP
+174 AAPIMMGP

-192 MEVKMNSAI
+192 MEVKINSAI

-214 AVDVIEAMVDKS
+214 AVDVIEAMVDKT
-226 KKLERDGKIICEEG
+226 KKLERDKKIICQEG

-252 KHGEAQTR
+252 KYGDAKTP

-266 VESIDALIDKLGYA
+266 VEIIDSLINELGYA
-280 GAVRVDIQPLGAE
+280 GAQRVDIQPLGAE
-293 QLGTWIN
+293 ELGTWIN

-329 GIASLVV
+329 GIAALVV

-355 VLGVVLVAVELL
+355 VLGVVLVAVELF
-367 WLPGTLVIGAMGVVC
+367 WFSGTLIIGMVGVVC
-382 MLIALVM
+382 MLVALVM
-389 GMTDIYPDMPWFPSG
+389 GMTDIYPDMPWFPT
-404 DGAGGEGAP
+404 GEGKGDSMP
-413 PVEGIDFEL
+413 QVEGIDFAL
-422 PNFSKPIFDL
+422 PDFSKPIRDL
-432 MVAFLLSIPVIWA
+432 MIALVLSIPVIWA
-445 LARYLP
+445 LAKYLP
-451 HTAFFAKFASEA
+451 QTAFFARFASEA

-469 VAAVSAEVES
+469 VAALAAEVDS
-479 RLGQVGEAITPLH
+479 RLGKVGEATTPLH
-492 PGGKVMMG
+492 PGGKAMFG
-500 DDLCDVVTQGEM
+500 DDMCTVVTQGEM

-527 DLLVVEA
+527 DLLVIED

>member
-1 MNYGLGCRRTVVEMG
+1 MKT
-16 GPWQSSSRWAGL
+16 WL
-28 PPAVRSAN
+28 PP
-36 FVRMRT
+36 
-42 WLKPFAA
+42 LAA
-49 LALATALAP
+49 LAAVLASF
-58 LGQAQELEATEA
+58 GQAQELEAPDDMPLGLTA
-70 APFGQAGAQK
+70 AQK

-87 RDDIMPPIL
+87 REDIMPPIL

-101 GVKEAMA
+101 GVKEAMS

-130 IFDILAKF
+130 IFDIIGKF
-138 KGDTVTYVNK
+138 KGETVTYVNK

-155 FIAVATQ
+155 FIAVATE

-214 AVDVIEAMVDKS
+214 AVDVIEAMVDKT

-252 KHGEAQTR
+252 KYGEAQTR

-266 VESIDALIDKLGYA
+266 VESIDALIIELGY
-280 GAVRVDIQPLGAE
+280 GGSQRVDVAPLGVEA
-293 QLGTWIN
+293 LGTWIN
-300 AISPLLLL
+300 AISPILLL

-320 PGFGVFGAI
+320 AGFGVFGAV
-329 GIASLVV
+329 GIAALVL

-346 AGIEWVAVF
+346 AGIEWVGIFLV
-355 VLGVVLVAVELL
+355 GVALVAVELFL
-367 WLPGTLVIGAMGVVC
+367 LPGTIFIGLLGVVC
-382 MLIALVM
+382 IFVALIM
-389 GMTDIYPDMPWFPSG
+389 GMTDMYPNMPWFPAG
-404 DGAGGEGAP
+404 DGNGNSVP
-413 PVEGIDFEL
+413 QIEGIHFALPDF
-422 PNFSKPIFDL
+422 SRPIRDL
-432 MVAFLLSIPVIWA
+432 LIALALSVPIIWA
-445 LARYLP
+445 LAKYLP
-451 HTAFFAKFASEA
+451 QTALFAAFTSSA

-469 VAAVSAEVES
+469 VAAVAAELES
-479 RLGQVGEAITPLH
+479 RLGQAGTSTTPLN
-492 PGGKVMMG
+492 PGGKVMFG
-500 DDLCDVVTQGEM
+500 DALCNVITQGEM
-512 IAVGAQVKVIGHRGS
+512 IAVGTPVKVIGHRGS
-527 DLLVVEA
+527 DLLVIEA